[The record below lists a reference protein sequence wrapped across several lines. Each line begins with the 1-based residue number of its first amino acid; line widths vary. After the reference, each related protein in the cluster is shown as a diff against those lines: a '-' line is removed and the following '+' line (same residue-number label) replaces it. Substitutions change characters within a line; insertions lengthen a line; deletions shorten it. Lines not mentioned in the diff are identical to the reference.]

1 MPRSG
6 SKEFRLFCAA
16 HSTEASV
23 GKDKYSSIK
32 IAMRDSK
39 AKKYVYALKNME
51 IFSLH
56 SQWHILASSIP
67 KLYSFILFVGSGYPD
82 D

>member
-1 MPRSG
+1 MLRSG

-32 IAMRDSK
+32 ISMRNSK
-39 AKKYVYALKNME
+39 AKRY
-51 IFSLH
+51 
-56 SQWHILASSIP
+56 ILP
-67 KLYSFILFVGSGYPD
+67 
-82 D
+82 